1 MMIDLLAEPLF
12 TLAVILAI
20 PLYFYFKE
28 TGE

>member
-28 TGE
+28 TWE